1 MAGLAAQAATST
13 GIDLS
18 PLRIHCQSITLM
30 HRWPVEWMSSEAAGQ
45 HASIKLSRLAGI
57 ETSSKL
63 NSRQPASASFV
74 IFVASML
81 NSVCREHHIL
91 TELYLAG

>member
-1 MAGLAAQAATST
+1 M
-13 GIDLS
+13 
-18 PLRIHCQSITLM
+18 R
-30 HRWPVEWMSSEAAGQ
+30 RWPVEWMSSEAAGQ

-57 ETSSKL
+57 EILSKR
-63 NSRQPASASFV
+63 NSRHPASASFV
-74 IFVASML
+74 IFVASMF